1 MGLISNGTTLLDA
14 GAIDSGIATGAMTLL
29 ATNTLGSP
37 AANISFTS
45 GINSTY
51 KEYVF
56 KIINVHPATNNQ
68 RLTVNFRDGSTAYDA
83 TKTTTVFTAYHTE
96 NDNEAAVEYITSQDL
111 AQATG
116 DQPIIVGAI
125 STDNDSSGC
134 GTLQLFDPSS
144 TTFVK
149 HFIFRGSSVQETGPA
164 LASNSFVAGYCNVTA
179 AIDGVQFKFVSGNI
193 DSGTIKMY
201 GIK

>member
-1 MGLISNGTTLLDA
+1 MSVVSANNNALSAISALPSSVAGGSMNLISTQTASSSASLD
-14 GAIDSGIATGAMTLL
+14 
-29 ATNTLGSP
+29 
-37 AANISFTS
+37 FTS
-45 GINSTY
+45 GIDSTY

-68 RLTVNFRDGSTAYDA
+68 RLTVNFRDGSTAFDA
-83 TKTTTVFTAYHTE
+83 TKTTTVATAYHTE

-149 HFIFRGSSVQETGPA
+149 HFIFRGSSVQETDPA
-164 LASNSFVAGYCNVTA
+164 LASNSLVAGYCNVTA

-193 DSGTIKMY
+193 DSGVIKMY
-201 GIK
+201 GIS

>member
-14 GAIDSGIATGAMTLL
+14 GALDSGLATGAMTLL

-68 RLTVNFRDGSTAYDA
+68 RLTVNFRDGSTAFDA
-83 TKTTTVFTAYHTE
+83 TKTSSVFRASHTE
-96 NDNEAAVEYITSQDL
+96 NDNEAVLGYVTSQDL

-116 DQPIIVGAI
+116 DQPILIGAV
-125 STDNDSSGC
+125 TNDNDGSGC
-134 GTLQLFDPSS
+134 GTLQLSDPSS

-149 HFIFRGSSVQETGPA
+149 HFIYRGSNLQETNPS
-164 LASNSFVAGYCNVTA
+164 LACDSFVAGYCNVTA

>member
-14 GAIDSGIATGAMTLL
+14 GALDSGIATGAMTLL

-45 GINSTY
+45 GITSTY

-68 RLTVNFRDGSTAYDA
+68 RLTVNFRDGSTAFDA
-83 TKTTTVFTAYHTE
+83 TKTSSVFRASHTE
-96 NDNEAAVEYITSQDL
+96 NDNEAVLGYVTSQDL

-116 DQPIIVGAI
+116 DQPIIIGAV
-125 STDNDSSGC
+125 TNDNDGSGC
-134 GTLQLFDPSS
+134 GTLQLSDPSS

-149 HFIFRGSSVQETGPA
+149 HFIYRGSNLQETNPS
-164 LASNSFVAGYCNVTA
+164 LACDSFVAGYCNVTA
-179 AIDGVQFKFVSGNI
+179 AIDGVQFKFVSGNM
-193 DSGTIKMY
+193 DAGTIKMY

>member
-14 GAIDSGIATGAMTLL
+14 GALDSGLATGAMTLL